1 MKEVAQEERQ
11 NTRNSIEAQKNS
23 IYKRQLEQQVA
34 AETSATGDKL
44 RVSLEPNLFDDYI
57 NPAAM
62 IGAWQSNLGISL
74 QAEQSDSVV
83 TVCNLCRSTTIYETV
98 GGLGAKTT
106 TQFANNIVNPLAGTG
121 DLVNNLGN
129 KYLLPNA
136 YKLNQKHLKPVQ
148 ISFIDKLITQL
159 IMKV

>member
-62 IGAWQSNLGISL
+62 IGAWQSNLGISIT
-74 QAEQSDSVV
+74 SR
-83 TVCNLCRSTTIYETV
+83 TVRFCSGR
-98 GGLGAKTT
+98 
-106 TQFANNIVNPLAGTG
+106 
-121 DLVNNLGN
+121 
-129 KYLLPNA
+129 
-136 YKLNQKHLKPVQ
+136 
-148 ISFIDKLITQL
+148 
-159 IMKV
+159 M